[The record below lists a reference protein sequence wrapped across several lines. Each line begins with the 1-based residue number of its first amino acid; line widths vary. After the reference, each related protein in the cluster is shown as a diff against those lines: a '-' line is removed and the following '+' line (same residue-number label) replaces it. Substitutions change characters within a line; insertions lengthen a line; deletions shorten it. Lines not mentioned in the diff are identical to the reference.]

1 MSEDAEYNRRRLSRD
16 ESVALLA
23 RPLTGVFSTL
33 HQAGWIHSV
42 PVHFL
47 FSDGEIRVLAEAG
60 AVKSR
65 NAMRSGLATL
75 CVDVTEGP
83 VRSYV
88 SVSGPVVIR
97 RSLPAGD
104 LVALDEKYGRTD
116 FAAEWTPAAL
126 AEAVLLVLRADRWI
140 AWADWD

>member
-1 MSEDAEYNRRRLSRD
+1 MADDNRRRLSRE

-33 HQAGWIHSV
+33 HPAGWIHSV

-47 FSDGEIRVLAEAG
+47 LAEGEIRVVAEAG

-65 NAMRSGLATL
+65 NAARSGQATL
-75 CVDVTEGP
+75 CVDITEGP
-83 VRSYV
+83 VRTYV
-88 SVSGPVVIR
+88 SISGPVTIR
-97 RSLPAGD
+97 RPLPPAD
-104 LVALDEKYGRTD
+104 MAALDAKYGRTD
-116 FAAEWTPAAL
+116 FSTGWTAEDL

>member
-1 MSEDAEYNRRRLSRD
+1 MSDFNRRRLSRD

-23 RPLTGVFSTL
+23 RPLTGVFSTM
-33 HQAGWIHSV
+33 HQEGWIHSV

-47 FSDGEIRVLAEAG
+47 FAEGEIRVIAEAG

-65 NAMRSGLATL
+65 NAEASGQATL

-88 SVSGPVVIR
+88 SVSGPVR
-97 RSLPAGD
+97 LHGTLLDAD
-104 LVALDEKYGRTD
+104 LRGLDLKYGRSD
-116 FAAEWTPAAL
+116 YAAGFDYPG
-126 AEAVLLVLRADRWI
+126 AVMLVLRVARWI